1 MKEKLIRWGIVYGS
15 AMAGALGMWLLSNW
29 MPNLMIYIG
38 GAGAGYLAWML
49 TKKK

>member
-15 AMAGALGMWLLSNW
+15 AMVGALATWLLSNW
-29 MPNLMIYIG
+29 MPNLTICLV
-38 GAGAGYLAWML
+38 GAGSGYLAWKL